1 MKVYQTEEI
10 RNIAL
15 IGGAKSGKTTIA
27 ESMLFEGK
35 MINRKGSVDDKNTV
49 SDYKPIE
56 IERQNSV
63 HSSLLHTVYDG
74 KKINIIDAPGFS
86 DFVGET
92 VAALSVADTAVVVV
106 NGQSGVEAT
115 TETAYRQTEKMNSP
129 LFFVVNQMDHH
140 GANYMDTVNALKD
153 YFGEKVTVV
162 QYPVNPG
169 EGFDTIIDLVYM
181 KMLKF
186 KDGGGEPEILDIPES
201 EKDKAEELHL
211 KLIEN
216 SAEGD
221 EALME
226 KYFENDTLTIEEMR
240 EGLRLGMNTR
250 AIFPVLVSSAKHG
263 IGITRLLD
271 FVVKSCPAPNHR
283 AGKKTL
289 DGKEYKCDVND
300 PTALFVWKTSIE
312 QHLGE
317 VSFFKVYGGE
327 VTESQDLTNTRTG
340 NKERITQLFAL
351 NGKNRDKV
359 DKVVAGDIAVT
370 IKLKDVRTGDSLMD
384 PKFANS
390 GFESFQLPDPLYTVA
405 IKAENSS
412 DDEKM
417 AAVLNEMHKTDPT
430 IIVEFSRELKQQLVK
445 TQGEIHLN
453 TIKWYLDNE
462 YKIAVNTF
470 LPKVPYRET
479 ITKIANASYRHK
491 KQSGGSGQFGE
502 VHLRVQPYVEN
513 YEMPTDIPVRGTEEH
528 VLPWGGKLIF
538 HNCIVGGAIDARF
551 MPAILKGLMERME
564 EGPLTG
570 SYARDIV
577 VYVYDGKMHPVDSNE
592 ISFKLAG
599 RFAFSDAFKQAGPK
613 IMEPIYDVEVTIP
626 EDMMGS
632 VMTDLQGR
640 RAMIMGMDAKGKKQV
655 IRARVPLAEMQRY
668 ATSLSSITSGR
679 GIFTMKFLE
688 YAQVPGDV
696 QDQLLKDYE
705 AQQKEDED

>member
-1 MKVYQTEEI
+1 MFQTEDI

-15 IGGAKSGKTTIA
+15 VGGAKSGKTTIA

-35 MINRKGSVDDKNTV
+35 MINRRGSVDDKNTV

-63 HSSLLHTVYDG
+63 HSSLLHTLYDG
-74 KKINIIDAPGFS
+74 KKINMIDAPGFS

-92 VAALSVADTAVVVV
+92 IAALSVADTAVLIV

-115 TETAYRQTEKMNSP
+115 TETAYRQTVLMNSP
-129 LFFVVNQMDHH
+129 VVFVVNQMDHH
-140 GANYMDTVNALKD
+140 GANFNDAVTALKD
-153 YFGEKVTVV
+153 YFGDKVTTV
-162 QYPVNPG
+162 QYPVNAG

-186 KDGGGEPEILDIPES
+186 KDGGGEPEILDIPDS

-211 KLIEN
+211 QLIEN
-216 SAEGD
+216 AAEGD

-240 EGLRLGMNTR
+240 EGLRLGMITR
-250 AIFPVLVSSAKHG
+250 AILPVMVTSAKHG
-263 IGITRLLD
+263 IGMTRLLD
-271 FVVKSCPAPNHR
+271 FIVKSCPAPNDR
-283 AGKKTL
+283 PAKVTK
-289 DGKEYKCDVND
+289 DGKEYTCSVSE
-300 PTALFVWKTSIE
+300 PAAMYVWKTSIE

-327 VTESQDLTNTRTG
+327 ITESQDLINSRTS

-359 DKVVAGDIAVT
+359 EKVVAGDIAVT
-370 IKLKDVRTGDSLMD
+370 IKLKDVRTGDTLMD
-384 PKFANS
+384 PKNVDA
-390 GFESFQLPDPLYTVA
+390 GFETYPVPDPLYTVA
-405 IKAENSS
+405 IKAVNSS

-430 IIVEFSRELKQQLVK
+430 IIMEFSRELKQQLVK
-445 TQGEIHLN
+445 TQGDIHLN

-462 YKIAVNTF
+462 YKIEVETIV
-470 LPKVPYRET
+470 PKVPYRET
-479 ITKIANASYRHK
+479 ITKTANASYRHK

-502 VHLRVQPYVEN
+502 VHLRIQPYVEN
-513 YEMPTDIPVRGTEEH
+513 YEKPTDIPVRGTDEH
-528 VLPWGGKLIF
+528 DLPWGGKLIF

-599 RFAFSDAFKQAGPK
+599 RFAFSDAFKHAGPK
-613 IMEPIYDVEVTIP
+613 IMEPIYNVEVTIP

-640 RAMIMGMDAKGKKQV
+640 RAMIMGMDSKGKNQV

-679 GIFTMKFLE
+679 GVFSMQFAE

-696 QDQLLKDYE
+696 QDKLLKEYE
-705 AQQKEDED
+705 EQQKEDE